1 MGFVAVLIL
10 LFIMSLNA
18 WMDGD
23 DSMSWY
29 VILCVVFVGAAML
42 FGSCSG

>member
-1 MGFVAVLIL
+1 MAFALIL

-29 VILCVVFVGAAML
+29 VIIVVIFFVCASL
-42 FGSCSG
+42 FASCSN

>member
-1 MGFVAVLIL
+1 MAFALIL
-10 LFIMSLNA
+10 LFIMSANA

-29 VILCVVFVGAAML
+29 VILVIVFVVCAYL
-42 FGSCSG
+42 FGSCSA